1 MIRFSFDLGVRS
13 MGYAVIEL
21 DSKKMAKKV
30 LAGGVNIF
38 PDGRKDKDQSP
49 LAAERR
55 EARLTRRNRD
65 RRKRQ
70 LVKVVNL
77 LKSYG
82 IYPRNEEQIAEL
94 RKLNP
99 YQCRAEA
106 LENEKLAPWKL
117 SRAIVHIAKR
127 RGFRSNR
134 KSQDKD
140 ETEFKK
146 RIGLLTQKIKDT
158 ESSTLGNYLWREY
171 QKDPDS
177 PIRFVPGSENFPE
190 RAHYLEEFQKIKTK
204 QYSSLSE
211 EQWKELEGAIFYQ
224 RPLKNQ
230 IELVGNCPYL
240 STPENEIKRCRV
252 IDPLYEKYLLIAEI
266 ANLRYFDEMGELRD
280 LSKESLKKLY
290 HKLKGKNPTAWKT
303 VKKHLEI
310 SEECILNLEPNKGK
324 LNGAPVTAHFSS
336 KDRFGKRWT
345 ALSDH
350 EKREIL
356 NLFDDENLENEEL
369 IEILKKKGYENAK
382 DIVDRVDL
390 SKLRNGYAPFSYQ
403 YLEKVMPYLEENI
416 VGIQEANKA
425 LGIKEQVKK
434 IETNGVLPYYGEVLV
449 SSVVRNPSDKH
460 HNQKYYKTGRI
471 GNPTV
476 HKVLNQFR
484 KCLNDLVS
492 QFGMPDDI
500 YIEVTR
506 DLKNSRKK
514 KQEYEKRR
522 KENEKLNNEIKS
534 ELGKLGLEINR
545 DNILRLKLF
554 KEMEKANNGVVL
566 CPYSGDVIGLRAVF
580 GPTVHVDHILPRSR
594 TFDESLS
601 NKVLCLREKNDQKGN
616 KTPFEAFGGGN
627 YHEILTRVKSLPMSK
642 RKKFQENAVELYL
655 SEDNWLERHLNDTA
669 YISKISRKY
678 AGQLVGTQNV
688 ITVPGM
694 LTGSIRYAL
703 GLKKDRNDHRHHFVD
718 AAVVGIFSRSYLKK
732 IRRDNSRNKKVII
745 EPPYP
750 DYRNHVE
757 EIRENLK
764 VRHTIDSNA
773 NVKWFEETAFGVLEE
788 PIIIGEK
795 QYKYTKRIEVEKIK
809 PKKVELIVSN
819 KIKKD
824 LSELT
829 EAQYEEYFSKY
840 GIKKIKIYEN
850 KSNMFVIEHN
860 GHKKAYPSEGNHSVE
875 IWKIPKNKKLKEE
888 GYCLLPRTYYE
899 KARDPNL
906 RPTPAAKK
914 VFTIRKNSL
923 IQSQIDP
930 ERIIYKVVTLDPTN
944 NRIYARML
952 NVAANEG
959 TKDKQITFR
968 NFLKEKYRNVH
979 VSEGGR
985 VYFSPSPFDGKN
997 YRIIK
1002 SGDLLLET

>member
-1 MIRFSFDLGVRS
+1 MDAILYEFNLLTINFRLTIFHSFLFILNFLLFAFSGKIVRFLSLDEKKININTWTFRFFNILFFFLHLLDLFLVGMNITYQKQLSKIALTLISFYTVKMFLHVLSHFIRQKFGDQK
-13 MGYAVIEL
+13 II
-21 DSKKMAKKV
+21 DSKN
-30 LAGGVNIF
+30 VNIENY
-38 PDGRKDKDQSP
+38 S
-49 LAAERR
+49 
-55 EARLTRRNRD
+55 TR
-65 RRKRQ
+65 
-70 LVKVVNL
+70 VVN
-77 LKSYG
+77 
-82 IYPRNEEQIAEL
+82 I
-94 RKLNP
+94 
-99 YQCRAEA
+99 
-106 LENEKLAPWKL
+106 
-117 SRAIVHIAKR
+117 
-127 RGFRSNR
+127 
-134 KSQDKD
+134 
-140 ETEFKK
+140 
-146 RIGLLTQKIKDT
+146 LTT
-158 ESSTLGNYLWREY
+158 
-171 QKDPDS
+171 
-177 PIRFVPGSENFPE
+177 
-190 RAHYLEEFQKIKTK
+190 
-204 QYSSLSE
+204 
-211 EQWKELEGAIFYQ
+211 
-224 RPLKNQ
+224 
-230 IELVGNCPYL
+230 
-240 STPENEIKRCRV
+240 
-252 IDPLYEKYLLIAEI
+252 
-266 ANLRYFDEMGELRD
+266 
-280 LSKESLKKLY
+280 
-290 HKLKGKNPTAWKT
+290 
-303 VKKHLEI
+303 
-310 SEECILNLEPNKGK
+310 
-324 LNGAPVTAHFSS
+324 
-336 KDRFGKRWT
+336 
-345 ALSDH
+345 
-350 EKREIL
+350 
-356 NLFDDENLENEEL
+356 
-369 IEILKKKGYENAK
+369 
-382 DIVDRVDL
+382 
-390 SKLRNGYAPFSYQ
+390 
-403 YLEKVMPYLEENI
+403 
-416 VGIQEANKA
+416 
-425 LGIKEQVKK
+425 
-434 IETNGVLPYYGEVLV
+434 
-449 SSVVRNPSDKH
+449 SVV
-460 HNQKYYKTGRI
+460 
-471 GNPTV
+471 
-476 HKVLNQFR
+476 
-484 KCLNDLVS
+484 
-492 QFGMPDDI
+492 
-500 YIEVTR
+500 
-506 DLKNSRKK
+506 
-514 KQEYEKRR
+514 
-522 KENEKLNNEIKS
+522 
-534 ELGKLGLEINR
+534 
-545 DNILRLKLF
+545 LF
-554 KEMEKANNGVVL
+554 
-566 CPYSGDVIGLRAVF
+566 F
-580 GPTVHVDHILPRSR
+580 
-594 TFDESLS
+594 
-601 NKVLCLREKNDQKGN
+601 
-616 KTPFEAFGGGN
+616 
-627 YHEILTRVKSLPMSK
+627 
-642 RKKFQENAVELYL
+642 
-655 SEDNWLERHLNDTA
+655 
-669 YISKISRKY
+669 
-678 AGQLVGTQNV
+678 V

-875 IWKIPKNKKLKEE
+875 IWKIPKNKKLNEE

-930 ERIIYKVVTLDPTN
+930 ERIIYKVVKLDPTN

-959 TKDKQITFR
+959 TKNKQITFR